1 MKIKSFKNQRLTAL
15 IAIFLFAISACSSDE
30 TNQANNNPMD
40 ASSSSDID
48 ENGDSDAHESPD
60 SDLSDAVFGGNDV
73 NPNQDTGTNTDKD
86 VDSGVKT
93 DVVEPDPDEY
103 PVVEPV
109 ACAFPSTDES
119 CVPGNFGAGTFL
131 TEFQIVEDKS
141 CCYDFNGNG
150 KLDNFLGSLVGTIS
164 AFPAFGDVN
173 ANIRTAISLGE
184 LVYLFEYS
192 DLEHPEFDSDFK
204 LTLFEGRDTDL
215 DFGPNL
221 VGAGDFNL
229 LPHSYEM
236 PGVPKWAFEKAR
248 VHNGELLA
256 TGGRLRIRFPG
267 MLDEIVMI
275 LEKVRVR
282 AKIVQEAGKAPDLK
296 AGGRVWLTQGEL
308 AGALNRDTLFS
319 SLNDAAKG
327 CECIQDVDAIYA
339 YNSTNDI
346 YSCAI
351 TSADAGR
358 CRSAS
363 PECQNLADQNI
374 CRLLALQSSKVDVD
388 TDNDGKP
395 DAFSFG
401 ARFTGV
407 GASIIG
413 IADGNT
419 P

>member
-1 MKIKSFKNQRLTAL
+1 MKIKSFKNQKL
-15 IAIFLFAISACSSDE
+15 IVLMVVLLFALSACSGDE
-30 TNQANNNPMD
+30 TNQANNSLTDVNLLAD
-40 ASSSSDID
+40 SD
-48 ENGDSDAHESPD
+48 ENGDSDVHESFDAD
-60 SDLSDAVFGGNDV
+60 SDDAVSDSGDVDTGKDKDANTEQEDDV
-73 NPNQDTGTNTDKD
+73 N
-86 VDSGVKT
+86 
-93 DVVEPDPDEY
+93 EPDPDAY
-103 PVVEPV
+103 PEVDPVE
-109 ACAFPSTDES
+109 CAFPSDDAS
-119 CVPGNFGAGTFL
+119 CVSGSFGAATFL
-131 TEFQIVEDKS
+131 TEFRIVEDKS

-150 KLDNFLGSLVGTIS
+150 KLDNFLGSLVGTLSSI
-164 AFPAFGDVN
+164 PAFGDVN
-173 ANIRTAISLGE
+173 ANIKTAINLGE

-192 DLEHPEFDSDFK
+192 GLEHPEFDSDFK
-204 LTLFEGRDTDL
+204 LTLFEGRDSDL

-221 VGAGDFNL
+221 AGAGDFVV

-236 PGVPKWAFEKAR
+236 PGTPRWSFEKAR

-275 LEKVRVR
+275 LENVRVR
-282 AKIVQEAGKAPDLK
+282 AKIEQEAEKAPDLT
-296 AGGRVWLTQGEL
+296 AGGRVWLTKGEL

-339 YNSTNDI
+339 YNSTKDS

-351 TSADAGR
+351 TSGDAAR
-358 CRSAS
+358 CRTASA
-363 PECQNLADQNI
+363 ECQNLADQAV
-374 CRLLALQSSKVDVD
+374 CGLLALQSNKVDVD

-407 GASIIG
+407 GASIVG
-413 IADGNT
+413 ITDGDT